1 MNKTQEQKCMAL
13 QKETH
18 RENRQVVAKRE
29 GVGGGMGVAGW
40 GYQT

>member
-29 GVGGGMGVAGW
+29 GGW
-40 GYQT
+40 ERDGLGFWD